1 MALAGATGRLLRRM
15 VGSLK
20 QDRDILRG
28 GGLGTKAA
36 RKSTRGRID
45 AFNKSQGARRRTLTG
60 ATEEM
65 VVGVMNYQAGAA
77 AGMTMGHQ
85 ITKLAGIGITATAL
99 NAGISGY
106 QDTFGDRMSGF
117 GNFMAGVGKFG
128 VTAAAGITGVT
139 AIGRT
144 AILASGRFGS
154 KGAGAAAVN
163 NIRNR
168 IKSTAPGADDMAM
181 LRSTSGA
188 VGQLKTGGQSW
199 RGGLRRGE
207 SMRVET
213 RRTRSGHSRSRS
225 KGYSEKPF
233 NKRKGVWSQA
243 KSYGID
249 DAAAV
254 ERLRPALTHNAQ
266 SIGAARPIGKLA
278 GKALKTE
285 KSLTKSAN
293 LAERRLVKHESHIK
307 QSYAMKTAA
316 NFNTMKSLVGPVLK
330 LPAMMA
336 GAMVGRGS
344 IWGKI
349 DPAMT
354 YMGGAMAGG
363 TISGLA
369 AGAAVGM
376 TSLKR
381 GNLRNTQ
388 TARPR
393 PQGRSFSNI
402 SYNATLHS
410 HRMNM

>member
-1 MALAGATGRLLRRM
+1 MAVAGAAGRLLRKI

-20 QDRDILRG
+20 QERG
-28 GGLGTKAA
+28 IIRGAGLNSAAA

-45 AFNKSQGARRRTLTG
+45 AFNKSQGARRQTLTG

-188 VGQLKTGGQSW
+188 RTQLKTGRGQGGQSW
-199 RGGLRRGE
+199 RGRLRRGE
-207 SMRVET
+207 KLAGNLRMKYGWGARPHRPPS
-213 RRTRSGHSRSRS
+213 H
-225 KGYSEKPF
+225 
-233 NKRKGVWSQA
+233 GVPQ
-243 KSYGID
+243 I
-249 DAAAV
+249 
-254 ERLRPALTHNAQ
+254 ENLRPALTRHEQ
-266 SIGAARPIGKLA
+266 TVGAARDATSVMSLGKSA
-278 GKALKTE
+278 KHALKTE

-307 QSYAMKTAA
+307 QSYAMKTAS

-330 LPAMMA
+330 LPGMMA

>member
-1 MALAGATGRLLRRM
+1 MAVAGATGRLLRRM

-28 GGLGTKAA
+28 AGLGSAPA
-36 RKSTRGRID
+36 RKTTRGRID
-45 AFNKSQGARRRTLTG
+45 AFNASQRGRKGTLNDVTG
-60 ATEEM
+60 EM
-65 VVGVMNYQAGAA
+65 AAGVMSYDIGAA

-85 ITKLAGIGITATAL
+85 LTKLAGIGITATAL

-106 QDTFGDRMSGF
+106 QDTFGDKMSGF
-117 GNFMAGVGKFG
+117 GNFMAGLGKFG
-128 VTAAAGITGVT
+128 VTATAGVMGVT

-154 KGAGAAAVN
+154 KGAGAAAVHN
-163 NIRNR
+163 MRRR

-181 LRSTSGA
+181 LRSTSGV

-207 SMRVET
+207 SLRIQT
-213 RRTRSGHSRSRS
+213 RRTRSGRSRRD
-225 KGYSEKPF
+225 
-233 NKRKGVWSQA
+233 RKDRQTR
-243 KSYGID
+243 SYGIG
-249 DAAAV
+249 DAAKV
-254 ERLRPALTHNAQ
+254 ERMRPALTHHAQ
-266 SIGAARPIGKLA
+266 NVGVARSIGRQARST
-278 GKALKTE
+278 LKTE
-285 KSLTKSAN
+285 KGIARGAN
-293 LAERRLVKHESHIK
+293 LAERRLVKHESKIK
-307 QSYAMKTAA
+307 QSYAMRTAS
-316 NFNTMKSLVGPVLK
+316 NFNALGSIVRPVVK

-354 YMGGAMAGG
+354 YMGGAMAAG

-369 AGAAVGM
+369 AGAAVGI

-381 GNLRNTQ
+381 GNLRKTQ
-388 TARPR
+388 EARPR

-402 SYNATLHS
+402 NYNATLHA